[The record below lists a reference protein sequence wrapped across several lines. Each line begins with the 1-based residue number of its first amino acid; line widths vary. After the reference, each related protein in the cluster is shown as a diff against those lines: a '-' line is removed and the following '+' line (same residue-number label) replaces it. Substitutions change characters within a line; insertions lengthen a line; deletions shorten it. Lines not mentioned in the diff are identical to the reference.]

1 MVFCPFEPFFQAKI
15 RKKWKNAKF
24 FLPAP
29 RASTIFVLQK
39 KIHAVNKKTRKYAY
53 YWELLRTWGQMP
65 KPASVAVD
73 VLIPVCEKDLRIL
86 PLALEGVRR
95 QVAHPIAA
103 IYIIAARSEL
113 IEQFCREHDC
123 RFVEEGE
130 VLGYTARDLNVK
142 VEPSGRDRSGWI
154 FQQLLK
160 LSGRVGES
168 DHFLTIDSDHIL
180 LRPHT
185 FLSEDGRTVF
195 YGSRE
200 YHRPYYENIERLM
213 GFRPESRLSYVAHK
227 MCFSRQRLAELRA
240 EIEQRTGK
248 AWDRA
253 IVESL
258 DRTQISGFS
267 EFELYG
273 NTFPAEQKIH
283 LPWRAHSLTEDKL
296 ADYETL
302 RRRYRRLYAAVTF
315 PDYRRAKRK
324 K

>member
-1 MVFCPFEPFFQAKI
+1 MVFCPFEPFFKAKI
-15 RKKWKNAKF
+15 RKKWKNPKF
-24 FLPAP
+24 FLSSPSL
-29 RASTIFVLQK
+29 RLSLYKQK
-39 KIHAVNKKTRKYAY
+39 SHTVNKKTRKYAY
-53 YWELLRTWGQMP
+53 YWELLHTMGQMP
-65 KPASVAVD
+65 KPASVTVD

-113 IEQFCREHDC
+113 VEQFCRAHDC

-168 DHFLTIDSDHIL
+168 DYFLTIDSDHIL

-185 FLSEDGRTVF
+185 FLTEDGRTVF

-213 GFRPESRLSYVAHK
+213 GFSPASRLSYVAHK
-227 MCFSRQRLAELRA
+227 MCFSRERLAELRA

-248 AWDRA
+248 PWDCA

-273 NTFPAEQKIH
+273 NTFPAECKIH

-302 RRRYRRLYAAVTF
+302 RRRYRWLYAAVTF